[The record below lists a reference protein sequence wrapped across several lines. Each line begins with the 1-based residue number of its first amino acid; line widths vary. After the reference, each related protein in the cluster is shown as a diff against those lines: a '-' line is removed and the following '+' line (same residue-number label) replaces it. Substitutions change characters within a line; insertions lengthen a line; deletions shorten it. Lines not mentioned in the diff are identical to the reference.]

1 MTAAHACGVAPTSPR
16 AIRVSWPSTI
26 HRSPRLTL
34 PKTKSSKK
42 SAAPA
47 ARRKRRTRDDILD
60 RIVRAAIEEFKH
72 YGFTGT
78 TTAAIAR
85 KAEVTEAQLFRCFGS
100 KSNLFR
106 EAIFKPLDAHFS
118 QFIQDNLA
126 DDGANTSIREVTYR
140 YTAELQRF
148 IREHSDALTS
158 LVFAQNYDSTPQR
171 GMAEI
176 QSLSTYFARCAA
188 ITQARMHGKPRFDLQ
203 MMVRVSFVAV
213 LGCVLFKDWI
223 FPPGLANDDDITAA
237 VSNFVLSGAI
247 TKTSKE

>member
-1 MTAAHACGVAPTSPR
+1 M
-16 AIRVSWPSTI
+16 
-26 HRSPRLTL
+26 
-34 PKTKSSKK
+34 PKAKASKK
-42 SAAPA
+42 SAAPRA
-47 ARRKRRTRDDILD
+47 TRRKRRTREDILE
-60 RIVRAAIEEFKH
+60 RIVRAAVEEFKQ

-106 EAIFKPLDAHFS
+106 EAIFKPLDAHFL
-118 QFIQDNLA
+118 QFIHDNLS
-126 DDGANTSIREVTYR
+126 DDGAGTSIREVTHR
-140 YTAELQRF
+140 YTSELQRF
-148 IREHSDALTS
+148 MREHSDALTS
-158 LVFAQNYDSTPQR
+158 LVFAQNYDSTSQR
-171 GMAEI
+171 GIAEI
-176 QSLSTYFARCAA
+176 QSLSTYFDRCAA
-188 ITQARMHGKPRFDLQ
+188 ITEARMHGKPRFDLQ

-223 FPPGLANDDDITAA
+223 FPPGLANDEDITAA

>member
-1 MTAAHACGVAPTSPR
+1 MPKRKTAR
-16 AIRVSWPSTI
+16 
-26 HRSPRLTL
+26 
-34 PKTKSSKK
+34 K
-42 SAAPA
+42 SASPA
-47 ARRKRRTRDDILD
+47 VRRKRRSRDDIME
-60 RIVRAAIEEFKH
+60 RIVRAAVEEFKR

-85 KAEVTEAQLFRCFGS
+85 NAEVTEAQLFRCFSS
-100 KSNLFR
+100 KANLFR
-106 EAIFKPLDAHFS
+106 EAIFKPLDAHFL
-118 QFIQDNLA
+118 QFIHDNLS
-126 DDGANTSIREVTYR
+126 DDGANTSVREVTHR

-158 LVFAQNYDSTPQR
+158 LMFAQNYDSTQQR

-176 QSLSTYFARCAA
+176 HSLSTYFDRCAA
-188 ITQARMHGKPRFDLQ
+188 ITQARMRGKPRFDLQ

-213 LGCVLFKDWI
+213 LGCVLFKDWV
-223 FPPGLANDDDITAA
+223 FPPGLANDEDITAA

>member
-1 MTAAHACGVAPTSPR
+1 
-16 AIRVSWPSTI
+16 
-26 HRSPRLTL
+26 LTL
-34 PKTKSSKK
+34 PKAKAAKK
-42 SAAPA
+42 STAPPA
-47 ARRKRRTRDDILD
+47 ARRKRRTRRDILE
-60 RIVRAAIEEFKH
+60 RIVRAAVEEFKL

-106 EAIFKPLDAHFS
+106 EAIFKPLDAHFQ
-118 QFIQDNLA
+118 QFINDNLSEDSA
-126 DDGANTSIREVTYR
+126 STSIREVTHR
-140 YTAELQRF
+140 YTSELQRF
-148 IREHSDALTS
+148 IREHSDALS
-158 LVFAQNYDSTPQR
+158 SWVFAQNYDATPQR
-171 GMAEI
+171 DIAEI
-176 QSLSTYFARCAA
+176 KSLSTYFDRCAA
-188 ITQARMHGKPRFDLQ
+188 ITAARMHGKPRFDLQ

-223 FPPGLANDDDITAA
+223 FPPGLASDEDITAA

>member
-1 MTAAHACGVAPTSPR
+1 MTAR
-16 AIRVSWPSTI
+16 
-26 HRSPRLTL
+26 
-34 PKTKSSKK
+34 KSS
-42 SAAPA
+42 AP
-47 ARRKRRTRDDILD
+47 ARRKRRSRGDILD
-60 RIVRAAIEEFKH
+60 RIVRAAVEEFKC

-106 EAIFKPLDAHFS
+106 EAIFKPLDAHFLK
-118 QFIQDNLA
+118 FIHDNLA
-126 DDGANTSIREVTYR
+126 DDGSNTSIREITYR

-158 LVFAQNYDSTPQR
+158 MMFAQNYDPAPKR
-171 GMAEI
+171 GTAGI
-176 QSLSTYFARCAA
+176 QSLSTYFDRCAA
-188 ITQARMHGKPRFDLQ
+188 ITEARMHGKPKFDLQ

-213 LGCVLFKDWI
+213 LGCVMFKDWI
-223 FPPGLANDDDITAA
+223 FPPGLANDEDITAA

-247 TKTSKE
+247 TKSKD

>member
-1 MTAAHACGVAPTSPR
+1 
-16 AIRVSWPSTI
+16 
-26 HRSPRLTL
+26 LTL
-34 PKTKSSKK
+34 PKAKASKK
-42 SAAPA
+42 SAAPRA
-47 ARRKRRTRDDILD
+47 ARRKRRTRDDILE
-60 RIVRAAIEEFKH
+60 RIVRAAVEEFKQ

-106 EAIFKPLDAHFS
+106 EAIFKPLDAHFL
-118 QFIQDNLA
+118 QFIHDNLS
-126 DDGANTSIREVTYR
+126 DDGAGTSIREITHR
-140 YTAELQRF
+140 YTSELQRF

-176 QSLSTYFARCAA
+176 QSLSTYFDRCAA
-188 ITQARMHGKPRFDLQ
+188 ITAARMHGKPRFDLQ

-213 LGCVLFKDWI
+213 MGCVLFKDWI
-223 FPPGLANDDDITAA
+223 FPPGLADDEDITAA

>member
-1 MTAAHACGVAPTSPR
+1 MPKGRAP
-16 AIRVSWPSTI
+16 
-26 HRSPRLTL
+26 
-34 PKTKSSKK
+34 KK

-47 ARRKRRTRDDILD
+47 ARRKRRSRDDILE
-60 RIVRAAIEEFKH
+60 RIVRAAVEEFRR

-106 EAIFKPLDAHFS
+106 EAIFKPLDAHFA
-118 QFIQDNLA
+118 QFIQDNLS
-126 DDGANTSIREVTYR
+126 DDGAHTSIREVTFR

-148 IREHSDALTS
+148 IREHADVLTS
-158 LVFAQNYDSTPQR
+158 LMFAQNYDSAAQR
-171 GMAEI
+171 GVNEI

-188 ITQARMHGKPRFDLQ
+188 ITEARMEGKPRFDLQ

-223 FPPGLANDDDITAA
+223 FPPGLANDEDITAA

-247 TKTSKE
+247 TQTSKE